1 MSSPLHVLLTPSQND
16 ATAGLIELMKLFPP
30 NVYFY
35 INAWT
40 WGYEDILKAVS
51 AAFQTKVTS

>member
-1 MSSPLHVLLTPSQND
+1 MFYSPPSQND